1 MGIVRGC
8 ACQGGSGHV
17 CTLHYE
23 YELHGNSAEA
33 ILLDSTEYKS
43 SEKQRGS
50 GWPWRRGRWLLGKN
64 WRSSDHRVAGG
75 VLIQPLFGL
84 NRIDLYM
91 RGFALFLLQASCLC
105 SLLFGSSFLF
115 SFIVH
120 SLILGLLPIK
130 PLKNHYKTV
139 QFISFISGVRHHI
152 L

>member
-1 MGIVRGC
+1 MYVHCTMSMSCTEIQLKQYWLIRLSIRAPRNNEAVAGRGDAGDGC
-8 ACQGGSGHV
+8 WARIGDHQ
-17 CTLHYE
+17 T
-23 YELHGNSAEA
+23 
-33 ILLDSTEYKS
+33 T
-43 SEKQRGS
+43 
-50 GWPWRRGRWLLGKN
+50 GWQ
-64 WRSSDHRVAGG
+64 GG